1 MRFNTFLEDVSYVI
15 LGVLLGFGLI
25 KLSIFMFT
33 YDVQPDLASHQ
44 IVVERFGEKIAN
56 NARDLNCT
64 KDLAKGYFTD
74 LWCAKHYKHLL
85 SNK

>member
-1 MRFNTFLEDVSYVI
+1 MRLSKFLEDVFCVI
-15 LGVLLGFGLI
+15 LGFLLGFGLI

-56 NARDLNCT
+56 NAQDLNCA
-64 KDLAKGYFTD
+64 KDLAQGFFTD
-74 LWCAKHYKHLL
+74 SWCAKHYKHLFD
-85 SNK
+85 NE